1 MKTRL
6 FYQHYLAVSCTA
18 LVLALSGCNDD
29 NKSANSSAPTPAP
42 TVKYADLTGTAAI
55 GEAIKDADVTASCK
69 DGTGFKQTV
78 KTAENG
84 TWSGQVDESKFPC
97 AIQVKSGEQSYH
109 SYATKAGNVN
119 ITPFTDLAIA
129 LATTQTPETWFKTT
143 SPVITETQLKKAVTD
158 LTTQLKANGYS
169 FPAEFD
175 LLASKFEIGD
185 AFDKALDAF
194 GIALT
199 ESATSIKNYA
209 ALIDI
214 VKSGNLAQLPVA
226 KNPNPQPTGSCAGNT
241 NPWGCI
247 SITGSAAPQ
256 ASFEHLGFSAVLANG
271 TFACDTAMPKANL
284 QATTGTIDYSRFS
297 TSNCQIAANSWY
309 DTLAVN
315 YQTINGQK
323 KRGVTYL
330 FYKMNNLGQPLEMLT
345 FGCSEFDVTR
355 PCAGLTLDEAGQT
368 VTFNNTNVVSIAA
381 LSSTGKVETIT
392 LNGTLKF
399 KAALPDPVKSDYG
412 SMTLTG
418 LEAAPVT
425 FQQKNDQNPVPDN
438 QSTTG
443 NFKVTWSESTPKT
456 GSLIPYVR
464 LLGVQ
469 KGSGTWVSFIDD
481 AFGTR
486 NVYTCLILPAGSA
499 VTTTRSCTGQ
509 LTVDE
514 ANKSV
519 TLKDMVLINDSQK
532 TITLNGTMTY

>member
-29 NKSANSSAPTPAP
+29 NKSANSSAPTPNP
-42 TVKYADLTGTAAI
+42 TVKYADLTGTAAV
-55 GEAIKDADVTASCK
+55 GAAIKNANVTANCK
-69 DGTGFKQTV
+69 DGTGFKDAV
-78 KTAENG
+78 KTDANG
-84 TWSGQVDESKFPC
+84 TWSGKVDESKFPC
-97 AIQVKSGEQSYH
+97 ALQVKAGEQSYQ
-109 SYATKAGNVN
+109 SYASKAGNVN
-119 ITPFTDLAIA
+119 ITPFTDLVVA
-129 LATTQTPETWFKTT
+129 LASTQMPETWFKSANPALTDT
-143 SPVITETQLKKAVTD
+143 QLNKALTDFSTQLKTK
-158 LTTQLKANGYS
+158 GYS
-169 FPAEFD
+169 LPADFN
-175 LLASKFEIGD
+175 LLTSKFVVGD
-185 AFDKALDAF
+185 SFDKALDAF

-199 ESATSIKNYA
+199 ESATSIKNHA

-256 ASFEHLGFSAVLANG
+256 ASFEHLGFSAVLSNG

-345 FGCSEFDVTR
+345 FSCSEFDVTR

-425 FQQKNDQNPVPDN
+425 FQQKNDQNPVPNN

-464 LLGVQ
+464 LLDVQ
-469 KGSGTWVSFIDD
+469 KGSGTSVSFIDD

-499 VTTTRSCTGQ
+499 VTTTRPCTGQ